1 MKKIIFLLLFFLI
14 TLNCSK
20 NKVSNTH
27 GIRFIESKYKIL
39 EINKTNKNDVRKII
53 GPPSS
58 VSDFDNKWMF
68 IEKKSESQS
77 LIKLGEKKISANNVL
92 IIEFNEMGILI
103 SKNLLKIDDMNQI
116 LIADKKTKKEFDQNN
131 IVYDIFTTLREK
143 INAGTRKNK

>member
-1 MKKIIFLLLFFLI
+1 MKKITFLLLIFLI

-58 VSDFDNKWMF
+58 ISDFDNKWMF
-68 IEKKSESQS
+68 IEKKSESQA

>member
-1 MKKIIFLLLFFLI
+1 MKKITFLLLFFLI

-20 NKVSNTH
+20 NKVSNIH
-27 GIRFIESKYKIL
+27 GIRFIETKYEIL
-39 EINKTNKNDVRKII
+39 ELNKTNKNDVRKII

-58 VSDFDNKWMF
+58 ISDFDNKWMF

-77 LIKLGEKKISANNVL
+77 LIKLGEKKISSNNVL
-92 IIEFNEMGILI
+92 IVEFNEMGILV

>member
-58 VSDFDNKWMF
+58 ISDFDNKWMF
-68 IEKKSESQS
+68 IEKKSESQA

>member
-1 MKKIIFLLLFFLI
+1 MKKITFLLLFFLI

-20 NKVSNTH
+20 NKVSNIH
-27 GIRFIESKYKIL
+27 GIRFIESKYEIL
-39 EINKTNKNDVRKII
+39 ELNKTNKNDVRKII

-58 VSDFDNKWMF
+58 ISDFDNKWMF

-77 LIKLGEKKISANNVL
+77 LIKLGEKKISSNNVL
-92 IIEFNEMGILI
+92 IVEFNEMGILV

>member
-1 MKKIIFLLLFFLI
+1 M
-14 TLNCSK
+14 
-20 NKVSNTH
+20 
-27 GIRFIESKYKIL
+27 
-39 EINKTNKNDVRKII
+39 I

-68 IEKKSESQS
+68 IEKKSESQP

-92 IIEFNEMGILI
+92 IVEFNEMGILI